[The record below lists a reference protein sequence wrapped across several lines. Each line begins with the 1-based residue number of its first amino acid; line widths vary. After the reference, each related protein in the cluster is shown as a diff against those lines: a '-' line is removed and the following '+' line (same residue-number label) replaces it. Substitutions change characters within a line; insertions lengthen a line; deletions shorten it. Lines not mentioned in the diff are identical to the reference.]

1 MTLNKTSLAI
11 FDAIMAIFTLL
22 ADMGVTTL
30 KEGKKRHP
38 VMWAGCA
45 AVAAL
50 YITVDCLGVLEP
62 VAVSFLCLFL
72 PAYLLLWA
80 LSAYKGARF
89 VTAIFFINIIM
100 MMLTAVPRCV
110 GTLCGLIGQA
120 VACVLVVALVVAV
133 FLRGRAYIARY
144 RELTASVPTGWQPM
158 MLSGI
163 LLYFL
168 SAFVLGYPA
177 PLEQRPVYF
186 PVFVLLLLVAVS
198 LCYVFVSSLIEK
210 ASLYEMTVRLKEE
223 KKWQHM
229 AYADALTGAKNRMA
243 YIERMDVL
251 SRSLTP
257 ETLMAMVVM
266 DVDSFKSINDRLGHR
281 AGDSV
286 LKCAAAFIQGVF
298 CEDKY
303 EMYRIGGDEFVVI
316 ARDVPEDALLQK
328 LAALKGAAVDPDVG
342 CTLSCGYAMVDPTQ
356 DHALDIAFA
365 RADKAMYTQ
374 KNAKKTQ

>member
-1 MTLNKTSLAI
+1 MDKTVLYI
-11 FDAIMAIFTLL
+11 FNAIMAVFTLL
-22 ADMGVTTL
+22 ADMGVTTV
-30 KEGKKRHP
+30 KEEKKKRT

-50 YITVDCLGVLEP
+50 YIAVDCLGVLEP

-72 PAYLLLWA
+72 PAFLLLWA

-89 VTAIFFINIIM
+89 VTAICFVNIIM

-110 GTLCGLIGQA
+110 GTLCGGVGQA
-120 VACVLVVALVVAV
+120 VACGLVVAFVVAV
-133 FLRGRAYIARY
+133 FLRSRAYIARY
-144 RELTASVPTGWQPM
+144 RKLTASVPTGWQPM

-177 PLEQRPVYF
+177 PLEQRPAYF

-210 ASLYEMTVRLKEE
+210 ASLYEMTVRLQEE

-243 YIERMDVL
+243 YIERLDAL
-251 SRSLTP
+251 SRSLVP
-257 ETLMAMVVM
+257 ETLMAVVVM
-266 DVDSFKSINDRLGHR
+266 DVDSFKSVNDRLGHR
-281 AGDSV
+281 VGDSV
-286 LKCAAAFIQGVF
+286 LKSAASFIQGVF
-298 CEDKY
+298 CEDNY

-328 LAALKGAAVDPDVG
+328 LAALRGAAVDPDVG
-342 CTLSCGYAMVDPTQ
+342 STLSCGYAMVDPTL
-356 DHALDIAFA
+356 DHAMDVAFA

-374 KNAKKTQ
+374 KNAKKAE